1 MQNAYSSFPQQPKTW
16 ISVLF
21 WICQTCQTAFF
32 NLSVDLQHFTR
43 PILTEQNYKDGF
55 IFILLCQ
62 AYILNWVRFYCLS
75 WWPGP
80 FLITIH
86 LSSQDFLFIDF
97 LWICLS
103 VLTSHHLLFV
113 RHFYLMKLKFKP
125 FFPRHDIWQ
134 LYPVEIG
141 AKSIFDV
148 LFIVTRFPIPVCYYI
163 WRLAK
168 RGEIGNR
175 LTRFSFQWSSWDE
188 DNLVPESSF
197 LWHLSMILSIL
208 HFLWHLSPNLINR
221 DTFPQNFQTVLYAP
235 EAPSCF
241 VLSNRKV
248 GKKGWIC
255 LGSPPPPFFS
265 TIQEHRL
272 VKRGEFVLASS
283 LRKSSRFTAN
293 LQVLVMFG
301 VEWIYSVVSFVK
313 C

>member
-1 MQNAYSSFPQQPKTW
+1 MKIRVLDLYFILAVKYLYICCDQLGLSLLRQNGVNTLPLNIEYCYAKC
-16 ISVLF
+16 VLF
-21 WICQTCQTAFF
+21 VPTATKNLNFRVIL
-32 NLSVDLQHFTR
+32 NLSNLSDSILQLVSR
-43 PILTEQNYKDGF
+43 PPTLHKAHLTEQNYKDGF
-55 IFILLCQ
+55 IPIFLCQ

-113 RHFYLMKLKFKP
+113 KPFYLMKLKLKP
-125 FFPRHDIWQ
+125 FFPWHDIWQ

-197 LWHLSMILSIL
+197 LWHLSMILSIF
-208 HFLWHLSPNLINR
+208 HFLWHLSTNLINFSLFVTPSHKSDR
-221 DTFPQNFQTVLYAP
+221 FFHFCNTF
-235 EAPSCF
+235 S
-241 VLSNRKV
+241 
-248 GKKGWIC
+248 
-255 LGSPPPPFFS
+255 
-265 TIQEHRL
+265 
-272 VKRGEFVLASS
+272 
-283 LRKSSRFTAN
+283 KSD
-293 LQVLVMFG
+293 
-301 VEWIYSVVSFVK
+301 
-313 C
+313 